1 MRLSHLTG
9 NGKTF
14 SGLTALLLSPSLAP
28 AQEQAQVR
36 TDPPVSKVVRPATAG
51 ESIQAINDEYN
62 QQLLQIDRRRLARLT
77 RLAAGQTPTQAA
89 GSYEQLFR
97 MAIGANLFQD
107 AESAADTVLKAGSP
121 SPTTV
126 ALAQLIKIIAQA
138 DRGAYEQSLDTLKAV
153 FDKADPA
160 AQVGTN
166 RSALQTGEL
175 LALCD
180 AFQQRLLHGDQFA
193 IATKAFQ
200 LALEHSRNPAI
211 QEYLANHLKRIEM
224 VGKPAPAIEGT
235 DIDGKPFKLTDA
247 KGKVVLVVFWASW
260 CLPSATEV
268 EWFQQAVEA
277 YHKRGLEVVGINVDP
292 LQDGGQKLETVLPN
306 IRRFLLDHNVRWPN
320 LINGSEGKDFA
331 SAYGV
336 TEVPANVLIG
346 RDGTIVHLD
355 LVRKNLEPVIG
366 RQLGP

>member
-1 MRLSHLTG
+1 MRLTSLIG
-9 NGKTF
+9 NRKTF
-14 SGLTALLLSPSLAP
+14 TGLTALLLIPSLAP
-28 AQEQAQVR
+28 AQEQAPGR
-36 TDPPVSKVVRPATAG
+36 TDPSAPQVVRPATAG
-51 ESIQAINDEYN
+51 ESIQAIDDEYN
-62 QQLLQIDRRRLARLT
+62 QQLLQLERRRLARLS
-77 RLAAGQTPTQAA
+77 RLAAGQPPTQAA

-97 MAIGANLFQD
+97 LAIGTNLFQE
-107 AESAADTVLKAGSP
+107 AEPAAETVIKAGGP

-126 ALAQLIKIIAQA
+126 ALAQLVKLIAEA
-138 DRGAYEQSLDTLKAV
+138 DRGAYEQSLETLKGV
-153 FDKADPA
+153 FDKADQA
-160 AQVGTN
+160 ARAGTN
-166 RSALQTGEL
+166 RSVLQTGEL

-200 LALEHSRNPAI
+200 LALEHTHNPAI
-211 QEYLANHLKRIEM
+211 QEYLANHLKRLEM

-235 DIDGKPFKLTDA
+235 DIDGKPFKLADA
-247 KGKVVLVVFWASW
+247 KGKVVLVIFWASW
-260 CLPSATEV
+260 CLPSAAEV

-277 YHKRGLEVVGINVDP
+277 NHQRGLEVVGINVDP

-320 LINGSEGKDFA
+320 LINGSGGKDFA
-331 SAYGV
+331 GAYGV

-355 LVRKNLEPVIG
+355 LVRKNLEPVIR